1 MDKLHAE
8 YKAIQDEFTKQFR
21 SELANA
27 LETVE
32 KSARESDTAG
42 RTAK

>member
-8 YKAIQDEFTKQFR
+8 YRSVQDELTKQFR
-21 SELANA
+21 SELAVA

-32 KSARESDTAG
+32 KSARDCDAAEK
-42 RTAK
+42 TAK

>member
-1 MDKLHAE
+1 MNKLHAE
-8 YKAIQDEFTKQFR
+8 YQALQDEFVKQFKAD
-21 SELANA
+21 LANA

-32 KSARESDTAG
+32 KSARDCDTAG